1 MPGAHSQAM
10 TYIVAERAADLIR
23 DSWWKTKAKC
33 NVYHPGSHF
42 SILYMFESFM
52 SKMGKKCV
60 SMIVWLLEGRLQQ
73 A

>member
-23 DSWWKTKAKC
+23 DSWEQTKTKSNA
-33 NVYHPGSHF
+33 YRHF

-52 SKMGKKCV
+52 SKMGKRCA
-60 SMIVWLLEGRLQQ
+60 SMIVWLLERRLQQ
-73 A
+73 AW